1 MPDRDNESQT
11 PEQAIVLRLR
21 ELNRSS
27 SWAKIALMG
36 EWSPIPGG
44 TLSSISTGY
53 PVPDKWR
60 PRLDLPP
67 KSKVIVVLGEVPSGS
82 QCIGADICILCG
94 RPYVSN
100 HPRRKRC
107 FVCSPYGGKK
117 R

>member
-1 MPDRDNESQT
+1 MPNMDKPLTTQ
-11 PEQAIVLRLR
+11 EQAIIERLC
-21 ELNRSS
+21 ELHGTQ
-27 SWAKIALMG
+27 SWAKIALME
-36 EWSPIPGG
+36 EWTPIPQG
-44 TLSSISTGY
+44 TLSSMSSGY
-53 PVPDKWR
+53 MPDKWR

-94 RPYVSN
+94 RYFISN

-107 FVCSPYGGKK
+107 FVCSPYGGRK